1 MFDQIIDNIL
11 YNFYTLNFAVATGT
25 ADIVF
30 DLICLK
36 KKEVIKVL
44 NIKVLI
50 KKQKAEKKL

>member
-36 KKEVIKVL
+36 KKRGHKGIEYQGF
-44 NIKVLI
+44 N
-50 KKQKAEKKL
+50 